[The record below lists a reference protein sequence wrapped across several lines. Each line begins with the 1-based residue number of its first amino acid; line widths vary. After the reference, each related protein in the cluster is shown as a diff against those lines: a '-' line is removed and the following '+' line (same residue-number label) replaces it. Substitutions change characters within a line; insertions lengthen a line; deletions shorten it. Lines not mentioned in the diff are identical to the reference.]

1 MSGGGDL
8 LEVDRPT
15 GTLGMRASGEG
26 QRKLVPGLTQLYKAI
41 AARDVRR
48 GQPTM
53 IIRDLSQTCA
63 SQGVHEQA

>member
-26 QRKLVPGLTQLYKAI
+26 QRKLVPGLTQLYKLLL
-41 AARDVRR
+41 RE
-48 GQPTM
+48 TF
-53 IIRDLSQTCA
+53 
-63 SQGVHEQA
+63 GVGNPP